1 MPDQER
7 AVLDRFLTDE
17 ERARITKF
25 YFQADREQRTVARG
39 RLRQL
44 LGSYLSIPPSEV
56 RLRYANHGKPS
67 LIAGQTL
74 RFNVS
79 HAGGWALFAFTSEV
93 EIGVDLEP
101 VNRGITLDG
110 IVSHF
115 FSPAEIPVILRQPTR
130 EKANAFFRAWTRK
143 EALIKAHGHGLS
155 LPLSQ
160 FGVSIEA
167 EDPVRVLHTDWSV
180 EEWREWELRSFTV
193 QEDLP
198 GAIALRGPVDEIK
211 FYDLAS

>member
-1 MPDQER
+1 M
-7 AVLDRFLTDE
+7 LTDA
-17 ERARITKF
+17 ERERFAKF
-25 YFQADREQRTVARG
+25 YFPADREQRTVARG

-44 LGSYLSIPPSEV
+44 LGCYLGIPPEEV
-56 RLRYANHGKPS
+56 RLRYANYGKPS
-67 LIAGQTL
+67 LDANQTL

-79 HAGGWALFAFTSEV
+79 HAGGWALFAFTPAV

-101 VNRGITLDG
+101 VNRELNLEG

-115 FSPAEIPVILRQPTR
+115 FSPAEIPVILRQPER
-130 EKANAFFRAWTRK
+130 EKATAFFRAWTRK

-167 EDPVRVLHTDWSV
+167 AEPVRVLHTDWAT
-180 EEWREWELRSFTV
+180 EEWRDWELGSFTV

-198 GAIALRGPVDEIK
+198 GAIALRGPINKVV
-211 FYDLAS
+211 FCDLPL